1 MERIRRWAFAGSFLL
16 AALVGAGTVG
26 AQRGETREAPSS
38 RTRQEAAPL
47 YRIPLTGTV
56 EMGLAPFIERSLRE
70 AARSGARAAIL
81 DIDTPGGRID
91 AAEQI
96 VDAVSDAGIPVY
108 AYVNRRALSAGAL
121 IALASDRIY
130 MRPGSTLGAA
140 TPVTG
145 DGAQASE
152 KIVSAMR
159 SAFRALAE
167 ARGLDPQVAEAMVD
181 EEIGIEGLVEPGKLL
196 TLSTDEAVRI
206 GYASAVADW
215 TALEEALGAEGAP
228 VIETRVNWAERV
240 VRFLTHP
247 LVSPFLLSLGFLG
260 LLIEIKT
267 PSFGMAG
274 LTGIAA
280 LGLFFGSHFIIG
292 LAGREVVILL
302 GLGVLLLLVEL
313 FFLPGFGVAGVLG
326 ALALA
331 ASVLLSLI
339 GTAPST
345 GEIMTAVNILIG
357 SMLIIGF
364 VGWQLLRRLPED
376 RRARQLLHRE
386 ELTRELGYVS
396 AQSRDDLIGKEGM
409 AITDLRPAGT
419 ARIGEERLD
428 VVSEGPWIAA
438 GTTVRIIRAEGYRHV
453 VEPIG

>member
-1 MERIRRWAFAGSFLL
+1 MERIRRWAFAGSLLL
-16 AALVGAGTVG
+16 AALFGAGTVG
-26 AQRGETREAPSS
+26 AQGGATREAPPSG
-38 RTRQEAAPL
+38 TRPEAAPL

-56 EMGLAPFIERSLRE
+56 EMGLAPFVQRSLRE
-70 AARSGARAAIL
+70 AAASGARAAIL

-96 VDAVSDAGIPVY
+96 VDAVSDAEIPVY

-121 IALASDRIY
+121 IALATDRIY

-167 ARGLDPQVAEAMVD
+167 ARDLDPHVAEAMVD
-181 EEIGIEGLVEPGKLL
+181 EQIGVEGLVEPGKLL

-206 GYASAVADW
+206 GYAQAVADW
-215 TALEEALGAEGAP
+215 AALEEALGAKGAS
-228 VIETRVNWAERV
+228 VIEMRVNWAERV

-267 PSFGMAG
+267 PTFGMAG
-274 LTGIAA
+274 LTGVAA

-292 LAGREVVILL
+292 LAGWEVVILL

-357 SMLIIGF
+357 AMLIVGF

-396 AQSRDDLIGKEGM
+396 AQSRDDLIGKQGM

-419 ARIGEERLD
+419 VRIGDERLD